1 MQFAKIALRNLS
13 RQKKRSFLI
22 AGAIA
27 LGVFIILTVN
37 ALTAGSV
44 RILKENVADLMGGH
58 IFVEF
63 EKKLEDKTISYIEDD
78 TKLFEAV
85 EKMGLPKSSVSRSVQ
100 MMGTA
105 IYAGKTAMQQV
116 IGLDWAQ
123 DDKEFEKLG
132 MNGTQVAAMRKEAH
146 GLVLSK
152 RTAKNLNLQL
162 GDSVVVRMSTISG
175 QSNVGDFIIA
185 HITEDDSDTMSF
197 VAFAHQAYVAE
208 LLDLPTN
215 TSYSTFQ
222 VRVESLDVAPLY
234 AEQMKLILAETYEM
248 KDKNT
253 SGFSFGSRVRK
264 KTADQGEWEGIRVD
278 LTTVN
283 DMLAPINMVV
293 NGIMGISYTVFVIL
307 MLITVIGVINTFRM
321 ILFERIREI
330 GTMRALGMQKPNVRS
345 MMLYEAL
352 FLSILGYLVG
362 FVLSIIVEFFLSLPS
377 FGTDSIFSILLH
389 NGHFYF
395 LTEIPTLL
403 TVFFIVTG
411 FTMVAAFFPAR
422 KAARLEPATALR
434 TAN

>member
-44 RILKENVADLMGGH
+44 RILKENVADMMGGH
-58 IFVEF
+58 IFIRF

-85 EKMGLPKSSVSRSVQ
+85 EKLGLPKSSVSRSVQ

-105 IYAGKTAMQQV
+105 IYAGKTTMQQV
-116 IGLDWAQ
+116 IGLDWSQ
-123 DDKEFEKLG
+123 EDKEFEKLG
-132 MNGTQVAAMRKEAH
+132 MNAEQVKAVRGQAQA
-146 GLVLSK
+146 LVLSK
-152 RTAKNLNLQL
+152 RTARNLNIQL
-162 GDSVVVRMSTISG
+162 GDSIVVRMSTITG
-175 QSNVGDFIIA
+175 QSNVGDFIVA
-185 HITEDDSDTMSF
+185 HITEDDSETMSF

-215 TSYSTFQ
+215 SSYSTFQ
-222 VRVESLDVAPLY
+222 VRVANLDVAPIY
-234 AEQMKLILAETYEM
+234 AERMSAILAETFEM
-248 KDKNT
+248 KEKNAGT
-253 SGFSFGSRVRK
+253 MSFGSRVRK
-264 KTADQGEWEGIRVD
+264 KTADQGEWEGIRVN
-278 LTTVN
+278 LSTVN

-293 NGIMGISYTVFVIL
+293 NGILGISYIVFVIL
-307 MLITVIGVINTFRM
+307 MLITIIGVINTFRM

-352 FLSILGYLVG
+352 FLSILGYMVG
-362 FVLSIIVEFFLSLPS
+362 FALSLLVEFILSIPS
-377 FGTDSIFSILLH
+377 FGTDSLFSILLH
-389 NGHFYF
+389 NGHFSF
-395 LTEIPTLL
+395 LTEFQTLL
-403 TVFFIVTG
+403 TVFAIVTG

-422 KAARLEPATALR
+422 KAARLEPAAALR